1 MRTSRGS
8 SANEFVLLAADPD
21 ITVVIRSSH
30 HIAYIVTDATDM
42 H

>member
-1 MRTSRGS
+1 MDLHGS
-8 SANEFVLLAADPD
+8 SAYEFVLLAADPD

-30 HIAYIVTDATDM
+30 HIGFIVTDATDM